1 MYNIDLPNTI
11 SHIITTFCTLGL
23 WNNKK
28 RSAFRS
34 NALKLF
40 HFSYYF
46 SFFLSIAIK
55 AIITTDSDEFI
66 FCTALSIMVAVHAF
80 RMGCIIVKQPET
92 MKLIDIIATNST
104 NNLEEFRKVNSK
116 MKKFVQFGRAFI
128 VACSVEVSMF
138 IILPA
143 LWKDATL
150 IPIAFPFGNRRSV
163 FWIKQTFIL
172 IGGSYAILC
181 LCFTVTIWYA
191 MVNIAIKYDLLGNK
205 LRNLGDADST
215 KEDSN
220 VQKIIISKR
229 MQPQMFMKDL
239 LEAVK
244 IHHQIDK

>member
-23 WNNKK
+23 WNNQK

-66 FCTALSIMVAVHAF
+66 SCTALSIMVAVHAF
-80 RMGCIIVKQPET
+80 RMGCIVVKQPET
-92 MKLIDIIATNST
+92 MKLIDIIGTCST
-104 NNLEEFRKVNSK
+104 NDIEAFFDVNNK
-116 MKKFVQFGRAFI
+116 MKKFIKFGRAFI
-128 VACSVEVSMF
+128 VACSVVVSSL

-143 LWKDATL
+143 MWHEATL
-150 IPIAFPFGNRRSV
+150 IPIAFPFGNRRNV

-172 IGGSYAILC
+172 IGGFYALLC
-181 LCFTVTIWYA
+181 VCFSVIC
-191 MVNIAIKYDLLGNK
+191 
-205 LRNLGDADST
+205 
-215 KEDSN
+215 
-220 VQKIIISKR
+220 
-229 MQPQMFMKDL
+229 
-239 LEAVK
+239 
-244 IHHQIDK
+244 